1 MRPPPDPDLTAIR
14 RDIETLT
21 ALTSSLDMAQD
32 AQAER
37 LAELDAALVRL
48 ESRIQSLE
56 DSKAAA
62 IEALGQLRESL
73 V

>member
-62 IEALGQLRESL
+62 LEALGQLRESL

>member
-1 MRPPPDPDLTAIR
+1 LADIR
-14 RDIETLT
+14 RDIETLA
-21 ALTSSLDMAQD
+21 ALTGSLDTVQD
-32 AQAER
+32 AHAER
-37 LAELDAALVRL
+37 LAELDAAMARL

-62 IEALGQLRESL
+62 LEALGQLRESL

>member
-1 MRPPPDPDLTAIR
+1 MKKLLHADLTAIR
-14 RDIETLT
+14 RDITRLD
-21 ALTSSLDMAQD
+21 ALTNSLDMAQD

-48 ESRIQSLE
+48 ESRIAALE
-56 DSKAAA
+56 DSKASAL
-62 IEALGQLRESL
+62 EALGQLREAL